1 MPKKSWQLDNNVL
14 AWKMHYYD
22 ALYPYLQYII
32 SQYGKNANVFF
43 KNISKNVRISQDMDG
58 KAILLLYFID

>member
-1 MPKKSWQLDNNVL
+1 
-14 AWKMHYYD
+14 MHYYD